1 MKTNKIIISTILLF
15 ICFAFACVKSTPN
28 TTPNCGDLPC
38 PTATGAN
45 VVSCYVNGKPYIAK
59 GGKPDLSLW
68 GCQQGNHITSSA
80 LGGPNTTFSFRFCDA
95 GYPEE
100 IFILLGDTLRLG
112 EYKLN
117 SLNRVLILGTFL
129 YGQTDTINQGSFNI
143 TFLSSK
149 IVAGNFNFNTS
160 TNVAGSTVFKF
171 TQGNFDI
178 AR

>member
-15 ICFAFACVKSTPN
+15 ICLAFACVKSTPAA
-28 TTPNCGDLPC
+28 NCGELPC

-45 VVSCYVNGKPYIAK
+45 VVSCFVNGKPYIAR
-59 GGKPDLSLW
+59 GGKPDFSSTW
-68 GCQQGNHITSSA
+68 GCAQGSYITSSA
-80 LGGPNTTFSFRFCDA
+80 LGGPNTTFSFRFCDG

-100 IFILLGDTLRLG
+100 IYIMLGDTLRLG

-117 SLNRVLILGTFL
+117 TLNKVLILGTFI
-129 YGQTDTINQGSFNI
+129 YGQTDTINQGVFNI

-149 IVAGNFNFNTS
+149 IVAGNFNFSTS
-160 TNVAGSTVFKF
+160 TNVAGATVFKF
-171 TQGNFDI
+171 TQGHFDI